1 MNKKQEN
8 KYYTPELK
16 EFHVGF
22 EYKQELGY
30 SWSINTPE
38 DYVIEFQDKIFEI
51 ENINF
56 INTLLEAGLIKVKY
70 LDKDDI
76 EELGFKYIKY
86 GWFEKE
92 NVTQFNGGV
101 YKLRIGISKGYK
113 TLITLTDSSIDDEHI
128 FNGIIKNK
136 SELKDI
142 LEKLGI

>member
-1 MNKKQEN
+1 MEEN

-38 DYVIEFQDKIFEI
+38 DYVIKFQDKIFEI

-56 INTLLEAGLIKVKY
+56 INTLLEAGLIRVKY

-76 EELGFKYIKY
+76 EKLGFKIISEVKDNCNHRLKCEYPEFTTKI
-86 GWFEKE
+86 FHFSLLE
-92 NVTQFNGGV
+92 TPP
-101 YKLRIGISKGYK
+101 KLIILAK
-113 TLITLTDSSIDDEHI
+113 DSSN
-128 FNGIIKNK
+128 FVLNIKNK

-142 LEKLGI
+142 LEKLGIGF